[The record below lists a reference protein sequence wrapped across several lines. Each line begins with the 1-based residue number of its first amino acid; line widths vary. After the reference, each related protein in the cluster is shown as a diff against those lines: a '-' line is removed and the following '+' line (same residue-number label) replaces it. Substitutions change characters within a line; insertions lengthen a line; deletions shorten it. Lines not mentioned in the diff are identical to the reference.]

1 MRSSRMN
8 EIIALLKQQL
18 TLGTRI
24 WDLSSQ
30 QQKNLIEQIG
40 GRAIAS
46 LTLQMES
53 LLVQLAAV
61 EKRQQAVL
69 ARSGEGTLAALL
81 SRQPVSTERNLAS
94 QLLNR
99 LQQQIAQIKILNERN
114 RVLLERNRQFAA
126 FSINVITQAS
136 AETTYVPPGN
146 SGVQAA
152 KRVKMFDKSI

>member
-1 MRSSRMN
+1 MDKFVLNIIHRPELSPEYAEKVTGQGKKEDISRKG
-8 EIIALLKQQL
+8 LL
-18 TLGTRI
+18 
-24 WDLSSQ
+24 D
-30 QQKNLIEQIG
+30 
-40 GRAIAS
+40 
-46 LTLQMES
+46 ES
-53 LLVQLAAV
+53 L
-61 EKRQQAVL
+61 EIFK
-69 ARSGEGTLAALL
+69 
-81 SRQPVSTERNLAS
+81 
-94 QLLNR
+94 